1 MAITRIGG
9 ANAIS
14 GTIPSTNA
22 PTGSV
27 VQTVSGITT
36 YNFATTSTSFVD
48 IESASGTTWETAITL
63 SSSSNKVLI
72 VPTIM
77 TYSLKNGHAEFRYA
91 LIMLGKI
98 GSGSYAQIGDSATA
112 VRFGGYDYGSSGG
125 IIGQTH
131 CPSFLWS
138 PSSTD
143 ELKVK
148 FQIKGNGGEHEI
160 SRSNYRSVVNLLE
173 IKG

>member
-1 MAITRIGG
+1 MPLTT
-9 ANAIS
+9 IS
-14 GTIPSTNA
+14 SKVL

-27 VQTVSGITT
+27 VQTVTGITT
-36 YNFATTSTSFVD
+36 YNFTTTSTSYVD
-48 IESASGTTWETAITL
+48 VQSASGTTWETAITL

-72 VPTIM
+72 IPTLM
-77 TYSLKNGHAEFRYA
+77 TYNLRNGNGEIRYS

-98 GSGSYAQIGDSATA
+98 GSGSYAQIGDSGTA
-112 VRFGGYDYGSSGG
+112 VRFGNYDYGTSGT
-125 IIGQTH
+125 ILGQTH

-148 FQIKGNGGEHEI
+148 FQIKGNCGEHEI